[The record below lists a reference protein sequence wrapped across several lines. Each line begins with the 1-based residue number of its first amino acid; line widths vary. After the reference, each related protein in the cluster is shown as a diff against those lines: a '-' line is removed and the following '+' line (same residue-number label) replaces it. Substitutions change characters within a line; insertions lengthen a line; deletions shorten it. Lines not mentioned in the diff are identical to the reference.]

1 MLAREIFCR
10 TVQDEAVFR
19 IHDILGWIRIRGSM
33 LLTNRSGF
41 GSGSIPPCGSGWPKN
56 MWIRWIRNTRMK
68 GRKERTLAA
77 LMSSSARHS
86 AMDLMFLKA
95 ASLAPVHSSQMA

>member
-1 MLAREIFCR
+1 
-10 TVQDEAVFR
+10 
-19 IHDILGWIRIRGSM
+19 
-33 LLTNRSGF
+33 
-41 GSGSIPPCGSGWPKN
+41 
-56 MWIRWIRNTRMK
+56 MK

-95 ASLAPVHSSQMA
+95 ASLAPVHSSQIA